1 MHFKARLDEA
11 TAESYI
17 GKAIKYTLNQ
27 WPKLMRHSEDYE
39 LGIDNNI
46 IERDIRPFIIGR
58 KTDNS
63 QSQLMVPSKRHI
75 L

>member
-1 MHFKARLDEA
+1 
-11 TAESYI
+11 
-17 GKAIKYTLNQ
+17 
-27 WPKLMRHSEDYE
+27 MRHSEDYE